1 MTWILVLAL
10 GLGALAVLLG
20 MFRGTRANWQA
31 PAAALLLG
39 LTGYAM
45 QGHPGQP
52 GAPHPQV
59 EQAMA
64 DPGGEIRSRQ
74 LLAGKDDQND
84 FSMTVADAMIRHGQF
99 ADAATVLN
107 GEVEK
112 HPHNAQAWLA
122 MANALTGQAEGSL
135 SPGALLAY
143 RRAAEA
149 DPAAPGPSFFMG
161 LALARAGRLA
171 ETRAIWAGLLARAP
185 ADAPWR
191 PDLARRIEIL
201 DALASGRMP
210 AVPTS
215 SGPAAGSAPPAAPR
229 P

>member
-10 GLGALAVLLG
+10 GLGALALLLG
-20 MFRGTRANWQA
+20 AFRGTRVNWQA

-45 QGHPGQP
+45 QGQPGQP
-52 GAPHPQV
+52 GAPHLHV

-74 LLAGKDDQND
+74 MLAGRDDQND
-84 FSMTVADAMIRHGQF
+84 FSMTIANAMIRHGQF

-112 HPHNAQAWLA
+112 HPHNGQAWLA
-122 MANALTGQAEGSL
+122 MANALVGQAQGSL
-135 SPGALLAY
+135 SPAALLAY

-149 DPAAPGPSFFMG
+149 DPAAPGPPFFLG

-171 ETRAIWAGLLARAP
+171 ETRAIWAGLLARAR

-191 PDLARRIEIL
+191 PDLARRVEML

-210 AVPTS
+210 AAP
-215 SGPAAGSAPPAAPR
+215 PGSAPSAAPG